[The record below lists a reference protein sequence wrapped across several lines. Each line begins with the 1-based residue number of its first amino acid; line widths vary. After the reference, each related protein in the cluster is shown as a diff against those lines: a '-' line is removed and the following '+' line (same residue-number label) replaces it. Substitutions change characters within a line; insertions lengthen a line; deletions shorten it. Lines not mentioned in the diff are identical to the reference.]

1 MAIVRLSCTFY
12 KVLLGL
18 CLLLIVLL
26 SVEIFFSFSDD
37 DNPYEGNAK
46 AVGLVQRKENSDGFQ
61 EGEAKLFDFLE
72 VDENWTDRYSEGGL
86 TSNCGCK
93 LTEIHET
100 GILCQFQSIS
110 AMHNLPPPP
119 LPWIAATAVRWG

>member
-1 MAIVRLSCTFY
+1 MAIVRFNCTFY

-37 DNPYEGNAK
+37 DNPYEGGAK
-46 AVGLVQRKENSDGFQ
+46 PVGLVQRKENSDGFQ

-86 TSNCGCK
+86 TSSCGCK

-100 GILCQFQSIS
+100 RILCHFQSIS
-110 AMHNLPPPP
+110 AMHN
-119 LPWIAATAVRWG
+119 